1 MQLMTMILHIK
12 TYIDMLKI
20 FTIKYYMIEAYI
32 LMYLCLHVPCMHII
46 MGSNLKSKKEM
57 DMATEQ
63 L

>member
-1 MQLMTMILHIK
+1 
-12 TYIDMLKI
+12 MLKI